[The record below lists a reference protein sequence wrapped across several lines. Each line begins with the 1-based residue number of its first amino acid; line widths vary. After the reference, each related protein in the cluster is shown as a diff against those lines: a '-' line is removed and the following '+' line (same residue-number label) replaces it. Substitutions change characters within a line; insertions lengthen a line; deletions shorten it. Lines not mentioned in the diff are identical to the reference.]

1 MLLGVVGAWA
11 EVTPLKVSTDAQK
24 HYYVIKSLRTGKYAY
39 YNGDA
44 AQLLQQ
50 VNPTSATEQG
60 TLNKYL
66 WYVTEA
72 PESAGDGA
80 YMLHN
85 VATTKVY
92 AAYNSF
98 TDAGAVVYIKENP
111 YRSGYV
117 CVSSNA
123 DAKVSKTCWDD
134 QGNQTNIGLYETRQN
149 DNEGTSW
156 SFIEI
161 ESQSANVDYTLNDNV
176 GHEFN
181 YSFTGWNRE
190 MLPVVTG
197 VANYTLSTPVFEDK
211 IVTATINFPFHV
223 SSAENVNKVM
233 ISSFNSETRKW
244 YAAGTNIKT
253 VTDGNATRE
262 NVDAHMWNIYPQFA
276 DGKFTFK
283 IKNYSTNTFIK
294 HNGTTDYHKEEALS
308 LATESEAS
316 AFTWEANNRFQ
327 VVGTNQFLSTE
338 SSSTPDQYLGTHH
351 STTHNG
357 SRLSIF
363 NPYYY
368 SDVTLKDE
376 CGTIYEIKNCKIN
389 EAQDEPA
396 FTGADGYTLTD
407 KVWDGNTLTAT
418 INFPVPVS
426 SAEVTNQAIICPFS
440 KAGTHKYFA
449 EGEAVKANKDNTM
462 PFATNVDAVN
472 YLWAFYPSYNNGAFK
487 FKIKN
492 IGTGTYISSN
502 VAANDHSG
510 DEVVLV
516 NEAESSS
523 DACLFTITSY
533 KQIRNNKGYDLSVAS
548 ESAPAIRIVGTY
560 NSNHNGTKNKIIC
573 ANNYTLTLSDG
584 SKYVGT
590 NGVQKLMNSSYTFT
604 NGAWNE
610 VNGYTANVEFA
621 FPFPVSS
628 AEVANIVLMS
638 IGGDQRKWSARKGLN
653 DEYYIHILN
662 DTPELGTWQ
671 WVIYPQFEG
680 GVFKYKIMNVATGKY
695 VYAKPDNTGGTPQ
708 PEGWVDNNHDSYP
721 VILNDEGTAF
731 AIEMSNNKPRF
742 TYQSNSNKLYLTV
755 NGSGSNDCPL
765 GVWTGTHSYED
776 VTFPEL
782 QDFNVTIGSA
792 GYATLYSP
800 ITVVQEYEQ
809 MLNPETLVEIYQIKD
824 EPQNGSLTLSQENY
838 VLKNEGVILKGNP
851 GTYRFGNAG
860 EDWEYIR
867 PEDWTDNK
875 LSGSET
881 NTYIADE
888 AYVLSAPDGVVGLYK
903 ADLNFYNVD
912 GVWTKDAENGTHFK
926 NNAGKAYLPASALSA
941 EAAESRFFL
950 FGFGDGEETGITE
963 TENGNVKTENTEV
976 YDLAG
981 RRVQNAQKGIFIVN
995 GKKVVR

>member
-1 MLLGVVGAWA
+1 MKKLLLSLVALLATLGAWA
-11 EVTPLKVSTDAQK
+11 DVTPLKVSTDAQK
-24 HYYVIKSLRTGKYAY
+24 YYYVIKSLRTGKYAY
-39 YNGDA
+39 YNGDN

-72 PESAGDGA
+72 PGAGDGA

-98 TDAGAVVYIKENP
+98 TDEGAVVYIKENP
-111 YRSGYV
+111 YRDGYV
-117 CVSSNA
+117 CVSNNA
-123 DAKVSKTCWDD
+123 NATTSKSCWDD
-134 QGNQTNIGLYETRQN
+134 QDSHTKIGPYEPRET

-161 ESQSANVDYTLNDNV
+161 ESQNANVNYTLNDNV
-176 GHEFN
+176 GHEFS
-181 YSFTGWNRE
+181 YSFTGWNME
-190 MLPVVTG
+190 MLPFVEGVV
-197 VANYTLSTPVFEDK
+197 NYTLSTPVFDDK

-294 HNGTTDYHKEEALS
+294 HNGTTDNHTDKALS
-308 LATESEAS
+308 LATEIEAS

-338 SSSTPDQYLGTHH
+338 SSSTPDQYLGTHY
-351 STTHNG
+351 STGHNG
-357 SRLSIF
+357 SKLSIF

-376 CGTIYEIKNCKIN
+376 CGTIHDIKNCKIN
-389 EAQDEPA
+389 EAQDEPT

-426 SAEVTNQAIICPFS
+426 SAEVTNQAIIS
-440 KAGTHKYFA
+440 TYSTAGTNKYFA
-449 EGEAVKANKDNTM
+449 DGTAVKANRDNTM
-462 PFATNVDAVN
+462 PFAKNVDAVN

-492 IGTGTYISSN
+492 IGTGTYISSD
-502 VAANDHSG
+502 VAENDHSG
-510 DEVVLV
+510 NEVSLVDDE
-516 NEAESSS
+516 ESN
-523 DACLFTITSY
+523 ALLFTITSY
-533 KQIRNNKGYDLSVAS
+533 KQIRNNKGYDLSVGS
-548 ESAPAIRIVGTY
+548 STGDAIKTVGTY

-590 NGVQKLMNSSYTFT
+590 NGVQNLMNSNYTFT

-610 VNGYTANVEFA
+610 VNGYTANINFA

-628 AEVANIVLMS
+628 ETVANPIL
-638 IGGDQRKWSARKGLN
+638 IGQGTWDGANSFEKLWKVVDGN
-653 DEYYIHILN
+653 VKVVDG
-662 DTPELGTWQ
+662 TPYLGTSLWL
-671 WVIYPQFEG
+671 IYPTLTGSEFT
-680 GVFKYKIMNVATGKY
+680 YKIKSVSTDKY
-695 VYAKPDNTGGTPQ
+695 VTANLASGNDAEANNTPITLTSTGTEFRYQ
-708 PEGWVDNNHDSYP
+708 ATTCGSDKGFAYTNANA
-721 VILNDEGTAF
+721 TA
-731 AIEMSNNKPRF
+731 M
-742 TYQSNSNKLYLTV
+742 YLTR
-755 NGSGSNDCPL
+755 NGSDDNDKLL
-765 GVWTGTHSYED
+765 GVHQAKDTHKGNGIR
-776 VTFPEL
+776 FPE
-782 QDFNVTIGSA
+782 FTEYNVTIGET
-792 GYATLYSP
+792 GYTTLYSP
-800 ITVVQEYEQ
+800 FTAITVSED
-809 MLNPETLVEIYQIKD
+809 LKIYTITSA
-824 EPQNGSLTLSQENY
+824 PQNSTVTLNLITNPQADEVSNY
-838 VLKNEGVILKGNP
+838 VYEEQGVIINGNP
-851 GTYRFGNAG
+851 GTYTFSLLDDENYYDA
-860 EDWEYIR
+860 
-867 PEDWTDNK
+867 EDWTNNLLK
-875 LSGSET
+875 GSVT
-881 NTYIADE
+881 NTYVQGD
-888 AYVLSAPDGVVGLYK
+888 AYVLSAPGGVENVGLYK
-903 ADLNFYNVD
+903 AELNKGANGED
-912 GVWTKDAENGTHFK
+912 GDTHFL
-926 NNAGKAYLPASALSA
+926 NNAGKAYLPVANGNAARFLS
-941 EAAESRFFL
+941 FD
-950 FGFGDGEETGITE
+950 FGTE
-963 TENGNVKTENTEV
+963 TAIESVEAETATDAVV

-981 RRVQNAQKGIFIVN
+981 RRVKAAQKGLYIVN
-995 GKKVVR
+995 GKVVIK

>member
-1 MLLGVVGAWA
+1 MKKTLLLFAMLLGVVGAWA
-11 EVTPLKVSTDAQK
+11 EVAPLKVSTDTQK
-24 HYYVIKSLRTGKYAY
+24 YYYVIKSLRTGKCAY
-39 YNGDA
+39 YNGDNV
-44 AQLLQQ
+44 QLLQQ

-98 TDAGAVVYIKENP
+98 TVEGAVVYIKENP

-117 CVSSNA
+117 CVSNNA
-123 DAKVSKTCWDD
+123 DATTKNSCWDD
-134 QGNQTNIGLYETRQN
+134 QGNQTKIGPYETRQN

-161 ESQSANVDYTLNDNV
+161 ESQSANVAYTLSDNA
-176 GHEFN
+176 GN
-181 YSFTGWNRE
+181 SYNGTFTGWNRE
-190 MLPVVTG
+190 MLPAVTG

-211 IVTATINFPFHV
+211 KVTATINFPFSV

-233 ISSFNSETRKW
+233 ISSFDSETRKW
-244 YAAGTNIKT
+244 YADGTNIKT

-262 NVDAHMWNIYPQFA
+262 NVDVHMWNIYPQFS
-276 DGKFTFK
+276 DGNFTFK
-283 IKNYSTNTFIK
+283 IKNYSTNTFIR
-294 HNGTTDYHKEEALS
+294 HNGTEDYHKEDALS
-308 LATESEAS
+308 LKSESDAS
-316 AFTWEANNRFQ
+316 VFTWDANKRLL

-338 SSSTPDQYLGTHH
+338 SSSTPNQYLGTHH
-351 STTHNG
+351 STGHNG
-357 SRLSIF
+357 SKMRIF
-363 NPYYY
+363 NPYYF

-376 CGTIYEIKNCKIN
+376 CGTIYDIKNYKIN

-449 EGEAVKANKDNTM
+449 DGEAVKANKDNTM
-462 PFATNVDAVN
+462 PFATNVAAVN
-472 YLWAFYPSYNNGAFK
+472 YLWAFYPNYNNGAFK

-492 IGTGTYISSN
+492 IGTGTYVSSD

-516 NEAESSS
+516 QEAQSSS

-548 ESAPAIRIVGTY
+548 ETEPAIRIVGTF
-560 NSNHNGTKNKIIC
+560 NTNHNGTKNKIIC

-590 NGVQKLMNSSYTFT
+590 NGVQNLMNSSYTFT

-610 VNGYTANVEFA
+610 VIGYTANIEFA
-621 FPFPVSS
+621 FPFSVSS
-628 AEVANIVLMS
+628 ETVANPIL
-638 IGGDQRKWSARKGLN
+638 IGQ
-653 DEYYIHILN
+653 
-662 DTPELGTWQ
+662 GTWQ
-671 WVIYPQFEG
+671 NADKKWTVVGNNVKVVNGTPSLGASMWLIYPTLTGSEFT
-680 GVFKYKIMNVATGKY
+680 YKIKSVSTDKY
-695 VYAKPDNTGGTPQ
+695 VTANLESGDDAEANNTPVTLTLNGT
-708 PEGWVDNNHDSYP
+708 EFSYKATTCGSDMGFAYT
-721 VILNDEGTAF
+721 NDYGTV
-731 AIEMSNNKPRF
+731 M
-742 TYQSNSNKLYLTV
+742 YLTR
-755 NGSGSNDCPL
+755 NGEDDNDKLL
-765 GVWTGTHSYED
+765 GVHKAKDSHKGNGIR
-776 VTFPEL
+776 FPE
-782 QDFNVTIGSA
+782 FTEYNVTIGET
-792 GYATLYSP
+792 GYTTVYSP
-800 ITVVQEYEQ
+800 FTAITNSED
-809 MLNPETLVEIYQIKD
+809 LEIYTINSAPQGNSVTLNLIKQPTN
-824 EPQNGSLTLSQENY
+824 EEVSNYIYENQ
-838 VLKNEGVILKGNP
+838 GVIIKGTP
-851 GTYRFGNAG
+851 GTYTFDLTDWEDYYDA
-860 EDWEYIR
+860 EDWKNNLLE
-867 PEDWTDNK
+867 
-875 LSGSET
+875 GSVT
-881 NTYIADE
+881 NTYVKGD
-888 AYVLSAPDGVVGLYK
+888 AYVLSAPEGVESVGLYK
-903 ADLNFYNVD
+903 ALLN
-912 GVWTKDAENGTHFK
+912 KDANGEAGTSHFK

-950 FGFGDGEETGITE
+950 FGFGDGVETGITE
-963 TENGNVKTENTEV
+963 TENGNVKTENDEV
-976 YDLAG
+976 YDLSG
-981 RRVQNAQKGIFIVN
+981 RRVQGAQKGIFIVN